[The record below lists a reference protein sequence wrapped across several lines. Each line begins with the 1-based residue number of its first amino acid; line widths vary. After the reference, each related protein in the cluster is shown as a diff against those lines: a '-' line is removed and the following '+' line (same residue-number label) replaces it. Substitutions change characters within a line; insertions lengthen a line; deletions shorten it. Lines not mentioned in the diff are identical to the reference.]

1 MVLPVQLTR
10 VKRLAVAKEN
20 LHTARSGKQDE
31 FYTLYE
37 NIEKEIESY
46 LMYDANVFRDKTI
59 LLPCD
64 DPEWS
69 NFTKYFAFIVITFGE
84 ARILSCVI
92 F

>member
-1 MVLPVQLTR
+1 M
-10 VKRLAVAKEN
+10 AKEN

-37 NIEKEIESY
+37 NVEKEIESY
-46 LMYDANVFRDKTI
+46 LMYDSNVFKDKTV

-69 NFTKYFAFIVITFGE
+69 NFTKYFAQNFKKLGLKKIISTSF
-84 ARILSCVI
+84 AANRKNYAND
-92 F
+92 